1 MNFVSTRRP
10 PMTRLLADTAATQ
23 EAAIRAIREGL
34 EGPLGESFDAAMAL
48 IEKTTRH
55 AGRGPQRTGR
65 LVVSG
70 VGKSGLIARKIAAT
84 LASTG
89 TPAYFVHAG
98 EASHGDLGMVT
109 QDDVILLL
117 SNSGET
123 SELRDLLT
131 YAKRFSIPM
140 IALTGNPTSTLAKM
154 ADVALVYPKWRE
166 ACPLQL
172 APTTS
177 TLQQLVI
184 GDMLAIG
191 LMHDAEFSAN
201 DFGRFHPGGKLGA
214 QLIRVGEIM
223 HAGDALP
230 LVQHDTAMGEA
241 LIVMSSK
248 SFGCVGV
255 TRDGGLIGIVTD
267 GDLRRHMSAGLLGT
281 TAEDVMTAN
290 PATIEAETL
299 AAEALQEMNARA
311 ITSLFVTEGMQPVG
325 IVHVHDLLRFGVR

>member
-1 MNFVSTRRP
+1 MNFVGTVQP
-10 PMTRLLADTAATQ
+10 PLTRLLADTAATQ
-23 EAAIRAIREGL
+23 EAAIAAIREA
-34 EGPLGESFDAAMAL
+34 LGGELGDAFAKAL
-48 IEKTTRH
+48 SLINGAASR
-55 AGRGPQRTGR
+55 GRARSNRVGR
-65 LVVSG
+65 VVVSG

-123 SELRDLLT
+123 AELRDVLT
-131 YAKRFSIPM
+131 YSKRFKIPL
-140 IALTGNPTSTLAKM
+140 IAVTSSPQSTLAGV
-154 ADVALVYPKWRE
+154 ADVALVYPKRRE
-166 ACPLQL
+166 ACPLRL

-191 LMHDAEFSAN
+191 LMQEANFSAN
-201 DFGRFHPGGKLGA
+201 DFGRLHPGGNLGA
-214 QLIRVGEIM
+214 QLARVSEIM
-223 HAGDALP
+223 HGGEALP
-230 LVQHDTAMGEA
+230 LVRHDTAMSET

-248 SFGCVGV
+248 AFGCVGV
-255 TRDGGLIGIVTD
+255 TAGEALVGIVTD
-267 GDLRRHMSAGLLGT
+267 GDLRRHMSADLLAS
-281 TAEDVMTAN
+281 TAETVMTPN
-290 PATIEAETL
+290 PATIAPDTL

-311 ITSLFVTEGMQPVG
+311 ITSLFVIERERPVG
-325 IVHVHDLLRFGVR
+325 IVHVHDLLRYGVR